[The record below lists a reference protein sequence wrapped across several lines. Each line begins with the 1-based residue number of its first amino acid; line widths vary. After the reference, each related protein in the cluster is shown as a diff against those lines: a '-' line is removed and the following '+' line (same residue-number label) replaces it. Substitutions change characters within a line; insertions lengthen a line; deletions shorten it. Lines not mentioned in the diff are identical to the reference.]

1 MNLKIEKEE
10 EQEELDKL
18 ISASKDLQK
27 KLEEMMHS
35 IVISCTKKEEEKEGT
50 AA

>member
-1 MNLKIEKEE
+1 MNLKLEK

-27 KLEEMMHS
+27 KLEEMMRS